1 MKRRRRRSRKMKRGK
16 RSKRMNRS
24 SRSRRRRIKVMMT
37 IGGWVCACI
46 RVRAL
51 WVGRYL
57 VGL

>member
-37 IGGWVCACI
+37 IGGGADANI
-46 RVRAL
+46 RVMTLRL
-51 WVGRYL
+51 CRHL
-57 VGL
+57 